1 MAGRRGGG
9 GGGGGPRG
17 GGGEGGADFASWV
30 FRRGSVPVWWGV
42 EIQGGGVGKAEIQI
56 KTHKESTYHGT
67 ARYFRRLVREYFGVL
82 PRLGAAA
89 GERWAGP
96 GGGEGP
102 IVMVNLLRCAIERKG
117 ELMLS
122 EHFQNGVRAARASVP
137 GAQLRVLNFDWHA
150 NNKSL
155 GMAGSIEGYWGT
167 LAPVLR
173 DAGINSGRWRPSAAP
188 GASGALEQELDQVQV
203 GVTRYNCA
211 DSLDRT
217 NAAGFFVAV
226 HAAIEQA
233 RALGLDL
240 HQTRQPEKA
249 GSAGSPDAP
258 LPDGWE
264 AKIDPGSGKVF
275 YVDHNSKTT
284 TWTRPAALAAAER
297 PASASSRPASPEGA
311 GPWGTMDLS
320 VAEVKEGFS
329 EAMLIALSELFQ
341 LNGDLHAMIYTGSR
355 AMHSSSL
362 FLLYPEDNKQKKGA
376 SGKAA
381 DLGITLKR
389 RFLNVMSDGGRQQQ
403 FDIVLGVDIHKNFPT
418 AFASGQQTY
427 DTSVPDPESDAE
439 DAQE

>member
-1 MAGRRGGG
+1 
-9 GGGGGPRG
+9 
-17 GGGEGGADFASWV
+17 
-30 FRRGSVPVWWGV
+30 
-42 EIQGGGVGKAEIQI
+42 
-56 KTHKESTYHGT
+56 
-67 ARYFRRLVREYFGVL
+67 
-82 PRLGAAA
+82 
-89 GERWAGP
+89 
-96 GGGEGP
+96 
-102 IVMVNLLRCAIERKG
+102 
-117 ELMLS
+117 
-122 EHFQNGVRAARASVP
+122 VRAARPRVP

-155 GMAGSIEGYWGT
+155 GMAGSIEGFWGT

-173 DAGINSGRWRPSAAP
+173 DAGISSGRWRPSAAS
-188 GASGALEQELDQVQV
+188 GASRALEQELDQVQV

-240 HQTRQPEKA
+240 RQTQRPEKA
-249 GSAGSPDAP
+249 GPAGSQDAP

-284 TWTRPAALAAAER
+284 TWARPMAPAAER
-297 PASASSRPASPEGA
+297 PASAASRPASPEGVD
-311 GPWGTMDLS
+311 PWGTMGLS
-320 VAEVKEGFS
+320 VAEVKKGYS

-376 SGKAA
+376 SGKAT

-403 FDIVLGVDIHKNFPT
+403 FDIVLGINIHKNFPT

-427 DTSVPDPESDAE
+427 DTGVPDAESDVE